1 MRAIGVYQ
9 FGGPD
14 ALQVVDLPE
23 PHVGPGQLGIRV
35 RAATVN
41 PTDTALR
48 SGARAQ
54 QLRDVPPPH
63 VPGMEVAGVLERVGA
78 GVSTDLEPGDR
89 VMAIVAPRGAHGAY
103 AEHVAVPAESVVRTP
118 VGSTD
123 AEAATLPMN
132 GLTARHALDLL
143 GLVPGQRIGVT
154 GSAGALG
161 GYVIQLAKTEGLE
174 VVADAGPSDE
184 ELVRSLGADTIV
196 RRGPDVADRI
206 REVAPD
212 GVDGLVDAA
221 VLNEAV
227 ARGARRWAGDH
238 RAWVRGRDR
247 ARGHPAARL
256 GAGVPAEARRIGRAT
271 RASRARRAQPEGG
284 PSLSGRPGV
293 GGPPAARGRRHAG
306 SPRSRVLT
314 RGTVAGGPEPQRGE
328 PVAGRRA
335 ERLQAASSRRYRRY
349 HSSYVRRSRSP
360 GQLAGRSWRGRSGS
374 AWK

>member
-227 ARGARRWAGDH
+227 APAVRDGGQVITVRGFEGETERGVILRPV
-238 RAWVRGRDR
+238 WVREYLRRHDALEELREQAEQGVLSLRV
-247 ARGHPAARL
+247 ARVFPADQASAAHRL
-256 GAGVPAEARRIGRAT
+256 LEAGGT
-271 RASRARRAQPEGG
+271 
-284 PSLSGRPGV
+284 
-293 GGPPAARGRRHAG
+293 RGRL
-306 SPRSRVLT
+306 VL
-314 RGTVAGGPEPQRGE
+314 EF
-328 PVAGRRA
+328 
-335 ERLQAASSRRYRRY
+335 
-349 HSSYVRRSRSP
+349 
-360 GQLAGRSWRGRSGS
+360 
-374 AWK
+374 